1 MPTSFQKRQ
10 GSATDLCEV
19 ETRANEMCPALRM
32 ETEHEMEMVEARMAW
47 IVDRDWS

>member
-19 ETRANEMCPALRM
+19 ETRANEMCPGIEDGDGA
-32 ETEHEMEMVEARMAW
+32 
-47 IVDRDWS
+47 